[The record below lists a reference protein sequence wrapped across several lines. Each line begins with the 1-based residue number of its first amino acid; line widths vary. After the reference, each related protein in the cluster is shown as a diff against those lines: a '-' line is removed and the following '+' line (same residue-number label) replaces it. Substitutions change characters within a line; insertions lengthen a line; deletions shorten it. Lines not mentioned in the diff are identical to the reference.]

1 MICLKNI
8 CKTYRTSQGPLKAL
22 DDVTLKVE
30 SGQIYGVIGLSGAGK
45 STLIRCINLLEAP
58 SSGQVIIDG
67 LVVNKLKAKALNAFR
82 KNIGMIFQN
91 FNLMSSR
98 NVSENVALALELK
111 GLKKKE
117 RQVKVREVL
126 KRVGLEDKE
135 KEPVSH
141 LSGGQK
147 QRVAIARALVSEPT
161 ILLCDEATSALD
173 PKTTQEILA
182 LIKSLRDEMDLTV
195 ILITHQMSV
204 VSQICDRVALIEKGK
219 ILKEGLVEEV
229 LEDCHLLDPIGKVRV
244 V

>member
-8 CKTYRTSQGPLKAL
+8 CKIYRTSQGPLKAL
-22 DDVTLKVE
+22 DDVSLKVE

-67 LVVNKLKAKALNAFR
+67 LVVNKLKGKALNAFR

-147 QRVAIARALVSEPT
+147 QRVAIARALVSDPT

-219 ILKEGLVEEV
+219 ILEEGLVEEV

>member
-22 DDVTLKVE
+22 DDVSLKVE

-147 QRVAIARALVSEPT
+147 QRVAIARALVSDPT

-195 ILITHQMSV
+195 ILISHQMSV

-219 ILKEGLVEEV
+219 ILKEGSVEEV

>member
-8 CKTYRTSQGPLKAL
+8 CKIYRTSQGPLKAL
-22 DDVTLKVE
+22 DDVSLKVE

-67 LVVNKLKAKALNAFR
+67 LVVNKLKGKALNAFR

-147 QRVAIARALVSEPT
+147 QRVAIARALVSDPT

>member
-1 MICLKNI
+1 MIHLKNI

-22 DDVTLKVE
+22 DDISLKVE

-67 LVVNKLKAKALNAFR
+67 LEVNSLKAKALNAFR

-117 RQVKVREVL
+117 RQVKVKEIL

-147 QRVAIARALVSEPT
+147 QRVAIARALVSEPK

-182 LIKSLRDEMDLTV
+182 LIKSLRDEYDLTV

-204 VSQICDRVALIEKGK
+204 ISQICDRVALIEKGR
-219 ILKEGLVEEV
+219 ILKEGSVEEV

>member
-8 CKTYRTSQGPLKAL
+8 CKTYMTSQGPLKAL
-22 DDVTLKVE
+22 DDISLKVE

-45 STLIRCINLLEAP
+45 STLIRCINLLETP

-67 LVVNKLKAKALNAFR
+67 RFVNTLKAKALNAFR
-82 KNIGMIFQN
+82 KNIGMIFKN

-117 RQVKVREVL
+117 RQVKVLEILR
-126 KRVGLEDKE
+126 RVGLEDKE

-147 QRVAIARALVSEPT
+147 QRVAIARALVSEPK
-161 ILLCDEATSALD
+161 ILLCDEATSGLD

-182 LIKSLRDEMDLTV
+182 LIKSLRDEFDLTV

-204 VSQICDRVALIEKGK
+204 ISQICDRVALIEKGG
-219 ILKEGLVEEV
+219 ILKEGPVDEV
-229 LEDCHLLDPIGKVRV
+229 LKDCHLLGPIGKVRV